1 MPEITAAPTRLEALR
16 MTFSD
21 RNAVWG
27 KTPARAGA
35 PTAFDR
41 ASAEKAQRRLFDAI
55 GAFIFQHRLAPTPA
69 NYMLAHMLVTKSS
82 PAAVNAIESATND
95 GIRLTQ
101 EEANRILSEA
111 GGQTPSQIQ
120 DEMLSAARI
129 QMEEFARLVD
139 ETRREAETYGRD
151 LEGSAAL
158 ISKVPS
164 STGSAEL
171 IRITGAMIERTRV
184 AEAQLA
190 ETTREAQALRM
201 KLASAK
207 EEALSDWLTGLP
219 NRRAFEDR
227 YQELSEAGTA
237 ACLAICDVDHFKSIN
252 DSHGHAVGDR
262 VLSAVAHSLQ
272 RHCGGH
278 MVARLGGEEFVIL
291 FEGIDAGEA
300 ARIVDNAREELAAK
314 RFRARDTDAPIGSVT
329 FSAGLVAGSIGESQ
343 ERILKRAD
351 TMMYRAKQNG
361 RNRVEICPG

>member
-1 MPEITAAPTRLEALR
+1 MKVWEGKAAWSAAP
-16 MTFSD
+16 
-21 RNAVWG
+21 
-27 KTPARAGA
+27 ARTGA
-35 PTAFDR
+35 AFDR
-41 ASAEKAQRRLFDAI
+41 ASAEKANRRMFDAV
-55 GAFIFQHRLAPTPA
+55 GAFLFQHRLAPTPA
-69 NYMLAHMLVTKSS
+69 NYMLAHMLVTRSS
-82 PAAVNAIESATND
+82 PAAVHAVEAATND
-95 GIRLTQ
+95 GVRLTQ

-111 GGQTPSQIQ
+111 GGQTPAAVQ
-120 DEMLSAARI
+120 DEMLIAARI

-139 ETRREAETYGRD
+139 STRKEAETYGRD
-151 LEGSAAL
+151 LEGTAELIAKAAGSAA
-158 ISKVPS
+158 
-164 STGSAEL
+164 SADL
-171 IRITGAMIERTRV
+171 IRITGAMIERTRL

-227 YQELSEAGTA
+227 YRELIEAGTPVS
-237 ACLAICDVDHFKSIN
+237 LAICDVDHFKTIN

-272 RHCGGH
+272 RHCEGH

-291 FEGIDAGEA
+291 FEQVDAAKAGQ
-300 ARIVDNAREELAAK
+300 IVDSAREDLAAK

-329 FSAGLVAGSIGESQ
+329 FSAGVVAGARGESQ
-343 ERILKRAD
+343 EHILKRAD

-361 RNRVEICPG
+361 RNVVEICPG

>member
-1 MPEITAAPTRLEALR
+1 MKVSGRNADWGAAP
-16 MTFSD
+16 
-21 RNAVWG
+21 
-27 KTPARAGA
+27 ARTGA
-35 PTAFDR
+35 QTAFDR

-55 GAFIFQHRLAPTPA
+55 GAFLFEHRLAPTPA

-82 PAAVNAIESATND
+82 PAAVNAIEVATND
-95 GIRLTQ
+95 GVRLTQ

-139 ETRREAETYGRD
+139 HTRREAETYGRD

-158 ISKVPS
+158 ITKVPNS
-164 STGSAEL
+164 AGSAEL
-171 IRITGAMIERTRV
+171 IRITSAMIERTRV

-227 YQELSEAGTA
+227 YRELSDAGVA
-237 ACLAICDVDHFKSIN
+237 LSLAICDVDHFKSIN

-272 RHCGGH
+272 RHCDGH

-291 FEGIDAGEA
+291 FEGVGAAEAG
-300 ARIVDNAREELAAK
+300 RIVDVAREELAAK
-314 RFRARDTDAPIGSVT
+314 RFRSRDTDAPIGSIT
-329 FSAGLVAGSIGESQ
+329 FSAGVVTGAAGESQ
-343 ERILKRAD
+343 DRLLKRAD
-351 TMMYRAKQNG
+351 TMMYRAKEKG
-361 RNRVEICPG
+361 RNTVEICSD